1 MQPEPPRFPERLSK
15 VREKLLTDRL
25 EALLFLDLNNI
36 RYLTGFTGGS
46 GALLLADA
54 RLVLLVD
61 GRYVT
66 QAREEAP
73 QAEIFE
79 CRDKI
84 EGIAEILTTFEA
96 KAVGFEAAAIS
107 FENYG
112 RLKEKIPDVRLES
125 LPNGGSGIRTI
136 KDESE
141 VSLLR
146 EAAATAS
153 ETLAAMLDAIR
164 PGIRERDVAL
174 ELEYRMRQKGAEGV
188 SFPTIVASG
197 VNSALPHATPGA
209 RKLATGDAVVIDFG
223 TVYGGYHSDETCTF
237 FLGCASTRQKEVY
250 HVVKEAHDRALA
262 AVKAGIPCS
271 DIDRIA
277 RDRIKEGGL
286 DRFFSHAAGH
296 GVGLDIHEPPKMTE
310 SSKVVLE
317 AGMVITIEPAVY
329 IPGLWGIRI
338 EDMVLVKKDGCEV
351 LTKMGKD
358 FTLLY

>member
-46 GALLLADA
+46 GALLLADT
-54 RLVLLVD
+54 RSVLLVD
-61 GRYVT
+61 SRYTT

-79 CRDKI
+79 YSDKT
-84 EGIAEILTTFEA
+84 EGIAEILSIVKA
-96 KAVGFEAAAIS
+96 KTAGFESAAIS

-112 RLKEKIPDVRLES
+112 KLKEKTPDVRLKS
-125 LPNGGSGIRTI
+125 IPTDGSSIRTI

-141 VSLLR
+141 VALLR
-146 EAAATAS
+146 EAAAKAS
-153 ETLAAMLDAIR
+153 GTLAAMLDAIR

-197 VNSALPHATPGA
+197 VNSALPHATPGS
-209 RKLATGDAVVIDFG
+209 RKLSMGDTVIIDFG
-223 TVYGGYHSDETCTF
+223 TVYEGYHSDETCTF
-237 FLGCASTRQKEVY
+237 VLGGASTRQKEVY
-250 HVVKEAHDRALA
+250 DVVKDAHDRALA
-262 AVKAGIPCS
+262 AVKAGIPCCE
-271 DIDRIA
+271 IDRIA

-296 GVGLDIHEPPKMTE
+296 GIGLDIHEPPKMSA

-317 AGMVITIEPAVY
+317 AGMVITIEPGVY
-329 IPGLWGIRI
+329 IPGLWGVRI
-338 EDMVLVKKDGCEV
+338 EDMLLVENDGCEV